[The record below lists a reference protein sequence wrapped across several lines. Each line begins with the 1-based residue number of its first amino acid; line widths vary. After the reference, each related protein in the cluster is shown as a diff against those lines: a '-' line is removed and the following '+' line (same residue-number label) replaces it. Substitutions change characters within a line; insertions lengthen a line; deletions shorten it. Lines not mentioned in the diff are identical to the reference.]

1 MLMSLIKNYLLNMQR
16 QQDAINEAKLVLSEY
31 KLFNSLSPMNHD
43 NYNCK
48 ETTSSKKA

>member
-1 MLMSLIKNYLLNMQR
+1 MQMSLIKTWLLEMQR
-16 QQDAINEAKLVLSEY
+16 QQDAINEARLILREY
-31 KLFNSLSPMNHD
+31 KLFSSLSPMNHD